1 MLHQLTTTNMKKRIL
16 ATAPTI
22 ERIEK
27 YVNDYFYSSKF
38 TVNRETLKIEHPT
51 KELTGYRIKKTGD
64 RYQFIENL

>member
-1 MLHQLTTTNMKKRIL
+1 MKKRIL

-22 ERIEK
+22 ERITK
-27 YVNDYFYSSKF
+27 YVNDYFYSNKYI
-38 TVNRETLKIEHPT
+38 VNPDTLKIEHPT